1 MATDSA
7 TPSSDIQKAKSAGNS
22 SAPKTPRSRA
32 DTAQKPSSA
41 SPPAKRASVLD
52 RVSTRRSLFEY
63 LSSTEGR
70 IAILVYFISTVVHAL
85 VLVLLA
91 VMLIDPQAMDDIVQ
105 IFSEKPPEKLEVEDL
120 YQAVE
125 QPDQIHNDSFE
136 SDPQNDVAS
145 SIVEE
150 TQPLNL
156 DINDLE
162 PAITIEDEA
171 FESVADIAEAG
182 EFGGRTAKGR
192 KALVEA
198 EGGNAASEAAVVR
211 ALKWI
216 ADVQQRDG
224 SWNFAEI
231 GNSADAGQ
239 FDKCQMGST
248 GLALMAFLGAGHTH
262 KKEGP
267 YRKAVER
274 GLLYLMNSARIV
286 PAGADFRAPSNQGN
300 MYVQGIAVIALA
312 EAYGMSKDVPLRRAA
327 EQGLRFIVNAQNP
340 SGGGWRYKPQQ
351 EGDTSV
357 VGWQLMALVS
367 GNGAGIR
374 VPRGVLNGATK
385 FLDRVQFDEGARY
398 GYNKPGGG
406 SPAVTAV
413 GLLCR
418 MYLGWKADHESLK
431 RGVLYLAKVGPSKN
445 NAYYNYYA
453 TQVMH
458 HIGGEAWKQWNNVMR
473 DQLIATQVKDGP
485 EGGSW
490 TPGGP
495 HSQPGGRLYET
506 CLNVMT
512 LEVYYRHLPL
522 YQRNAVQADF

>member
-1 MATDSA
+1 MD
-7 TPSSDIQKAKSAGNS
+7 
-22 SAPKTPRSRA
+22 R
-32 DTAQKPSSA
+32 
-41 SPPAKRASVLD
+41 VLD
-52 RVSTRRSLFEY
+52 RRTLFEY
-63 LSSTEGR
+63 LASTEGR
-70 IAILVYFISTVVHAL
+70 TAILVYFISTVVHVL

-91 VMLIDPQAMDDIVQ
+91 MMLIDPQTMDDLVQ

-120 YQAVE
+120 FQAIE
-125 QPDQIHNDSFE
+125 QPEQIHNDSFE
-136 SDPQNDVAS
+136 NNPQDNIAS

-150 TQPLNL
+150 TQPINL
-156 DINDLE
+156 DINDLA
-162 PAITIEDEA
+162 PSIVIDDEA
-171 FESVADIAEAG
+171 FESVADAAELG
-182 EFGGRTAKGR
+182 EFGGRSTKGR

-198 EGGNAASEAAVVR
+198 QGGNAASEAAVVL
-211 ALKWI
+211 AMKWL
-216 ADVQQRDG
+216 ANVQRRDG
-224 SWNFAEI
+224 SWNFADI

-239 FDKCQMGST
+239 FDKCEMGST

-267 YRKAVER
+267 YQQTVQR
-274 GLLYLMNSARIV
+274 GLVYLMNNARRV

-312 EAYGMSKDVPLRRAA
+312 EAYGMSKDVPLRRGA
-327 EQGLRFIVNAQNP
+327 EQGLHFIINAQNP
-340 SGGGWRYKPQQ
+340 TGGGWRYKPQAK
-351 EGDTSV
+351 GDTSV

-385 FLDRVQFDEGARY
+385 FLDRVQYDDGARY
-398 GYNKPGGG
+398 GYTEPGGG

-418 MYLGWKADHESLK
+418 MYLGWKADNESLQ
-431 RGVLYLAKVGPSKN
+431 RGILYLAQVGPSKN

-458 HIGGEAWKQWNNVMR
+458 HIGGEAWKKWNNVMR
-473 DQLIATQVKDGP
+473 DQLIATQSKDGP
-485 EGGSW
+485 EAGSW
-490 TPGGP
+490 KPGGA
-495 HSQPGGRLYET
+495 HSQTGGRLYET

-522 YQRNAVQADF
+522 YQRNAVQANF